1 MKWDLRFVEL
11 AKHVSSWSK
20 DPSTKVG
27 AVVVDP
33 NTKRVISL
41 GYNGFP
47 AGCDDS
53 EHLYLDRDKKYA
65 RVLHAEQN
73 ALLWPK
79 EDLRGHTLYLW
90 PLPPCNRCAL
100 EIIQKG
106 IKRVVFPNPSV
117 EQFERWGPAIT
128 EAQLLF
134 TEANVVFNIVYPEE
148 FYKE

>member
-1 MKWDLRFVEL
+1 MTRGKEWWDKWYVGL
-11 AKHVSSWSK
+11 AQYVATASK

-27 AVVVDP
+27 AVVVNP

-65 RVLHAEQN
+65 RIIHAEQN
-73 ALLWPK
+73 ALLWP
-79 EDLRGHTLYLW
+79 EESVRGHTLYLW

-106 IKRVVFPNPSV
+106 IKRVVCPLLKG
-117 EQFERWGPAIT
+117 EQHARWGGSFELSKELFE
-128 EAQLLF
+128 EAGVTLARF
-134 TEANVVFNIVYPEE
+134 DVD
-148 FYKE
+148 